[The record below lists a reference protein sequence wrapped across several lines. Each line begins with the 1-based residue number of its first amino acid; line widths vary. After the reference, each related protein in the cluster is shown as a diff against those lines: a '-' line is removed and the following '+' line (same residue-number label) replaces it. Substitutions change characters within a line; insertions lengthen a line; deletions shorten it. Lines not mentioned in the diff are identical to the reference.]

1 MRIGID
7 THFITSAHATGNRT
21 YIAELV
27 RALVAVG
34 QQHEYVLYTVADHPY
49 YHQFAGNPRVQV
61 RQVLSGSGIVRNFL
75 SLPKAIAQDGLDI
88 IHLQF
93 ILPWLITTPT
103 VLAVHDLYYLQL
115 TGPALYEQLIGR
127 LTVWSA
133 QRARHIVTLSD
144 YSRRDIIA
152 KCSVREDR
160 VTTVPGAID
169 KRFAP
174 VSDPSVVQALREKL
188 GIRRNYVLFVGR
200 TEDPRKNIASL
211 LDAYISLRSHS
222 QITEQLVIAGRHG
235 PGTALLQAKVH
246 SAGLGEDVL
255 FPGVISDS
263 DLPVLMAGAKLFV
276 YVSSFEGFG
285 LPVLEAMA
293 CGTPVITSNTTSLP
307 EVAGDAALYVTPGN
321 VNELMEAMRQ
331 ILQNSELQ
339 TQLRNRSLKRAA
351 MFSWERTAL
360 EMLRIYQVAINT
372 QHNL

>member
-21 YIAELV
+21 YTAELV

-49 YHQFAGNPRVQV
+49 YHQFVDHPRVQI
-61 RQVLSGSGIVRNFL
+61 RQVLSGNGIVRNFV
-75 SLPKAIAQDGLDI
+75 SLPKAIVQDRLDI

-93 ILPWLITTPT
+93 ILPWFISTPT

-115 TGPALYEQLIGR
+115 TGPALYEQVIGR

-169 KRFAP
+169 QRFAP
-174 VSDPSVVQALREKL
+174 VSDPSIIQALREKL
-188 GIRRNYVLFVGR
+188 GIRRDYVLFVGR

-211 LDAYISLRSHS
+211 LDAYMSLRSHG

-263 DLPVLMAGAKLFV
+263 DLPALMAGAKLFV

-307 EVAGDAALYVTPGN
+307 EVAGDAALCVMPGN
-321 VNELMEAMRQ
+321 VDELKKAMQ
-331 ILQNSELQ
+331 HVLQNIELQ
-339 TQLRNRSLKRAA
+339 KQLRERGLQRA
-351 MFSWERTAL
+351 MLFSWERAARETL
-360 EMLRIYQVAINT
+360 EIYEKIG
-372 QHNL
+372 L